1 FVRDV
6 GSLVQPGDSAI
17 FALIETSNPAV
28 VAARI
33 EGYGGKVLR
42 LALPPAQAARVGS
55 YLRDRSAGPWPVTRG
70 PVIKQEKPMS
80 TETNTAKK
88 AVEDTIEAK
97 VKTAQAKL
105 DTLKLK
111 AEAAKAVAEVA
122 AIAELLKHKRT
133 INQKLAD
140 LKKSGEGKYQQAK
153 ADLE

>member
-1 FVRDV
+1 
-6 GSLVQPGDSAI
+6 
-17 FALIETSNPAV
+17 
-28 VAARI
+28 
-33 EGYGGKVLR
+33 
-42 LALPPAQAARVGS
+42 
-55 YLRDRSAGPWPVTRG
+55 
-70 PVIKQEKPMS
+70 MS

-133 INQKLAD
+133 IDQKLAD
-140 LKKSGEGKYQQAK
+140 LKKAGEGKYQQAK
-153 ADLE
+153 ADLETRVAELEKSVQAIEAKFRAA